1 MYFISKG
8 SVVIISKTF
17 KLQQFLKQGQ
27 YFGETC
33 LLNPFGKRLAD
44 VYAETCTS
52 CYVLATEDFEELLE
66 EQPDEMVH
74 LLEAAKE
81 MWTA

>member
-1 MYFISKG
+1 M
-8 SVVIISKTF
+8 
-17 KLQQFLKQGQ
+17 
-27 YFGETC
+27 
-33 LLNPFGKRLAD
+33 LNPFGKRLAD